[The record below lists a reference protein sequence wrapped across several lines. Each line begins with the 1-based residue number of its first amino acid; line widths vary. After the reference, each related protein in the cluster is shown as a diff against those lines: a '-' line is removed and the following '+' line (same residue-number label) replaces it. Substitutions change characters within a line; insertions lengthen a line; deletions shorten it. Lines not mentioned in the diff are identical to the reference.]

1 MASQDFPR
9 WPAEGNNHRSL
20 EERQERISQE
30 IQNGVIHTL
39 FGVGLSLQAAAS
51 ETEDPK
57 LRARLERAIADL
69 DRAVRELREALFKE
83 FTV

>member
-1 MASQDFPR
+1 MPSQDLPR
-9 WPAEGNNHRSL
+9 WPAARNDHRSL

-30 IQNGVIHTL
+30 IQNSVIHTL

-51 ETEDPK
+51 ETEDQK